1 MAGMA
6 RSTISLIGAILP
18 AESREDVVAPRT
30 YRKHS
35 GELVEMPEIS
45 ATQAKNA
52 FGEVLERLATVGAI
66 GITRHDKPKAVLLS
80 QEEFESLRRER
91 SETLDELSA
100 RFEGL
105 LERMQTPAARRG
117 MQAAFDASPAEL
129 GRVAA
134 EAARSDDGG

>member
-1 MAGMA
+1 MGT
-6 RSTISLIGAILP
+6 RI
-18 AESREDVVAPRT
+18 

-52 FGEVLERLATVGAI
+52 FGEVLERLATLGAI
-66 GITRHDKPKAVLLS
+66 GITRHGKPKAVLLS

-117 MQAAFDASPAEL
+117 MRAAFDASPAEL
-129 GRVAA
+129 GRAAA
-134 EAARSDDGG
+134 EEAPRDSGPASSCT